1 MPPALK
7 ALVAQIAGW
16 LIAYLLG
23 RAGLLPP
30 GLWALI
36 LVQALGATLCAA
48 LLRSARWWL
57 PIHLAFTP
65 LAVLTLR
72 IDLAPAW
79 YLSAFA
85 LLALIY
91 WSSFRTQVPLYL
103 SNRKTAVAF
112 ADLLPAG
119 RPLQVLDI
127 GSGTGSLL
135 RVLARLRPDSH
146 FTGIESA
153 PAPWAFGW
161 LLGRDIGNL
170 EWCRGDFFDRSW
182 QGQDVVYAFLSPV
195 PMSAVWEKANREM
208 SADSMLVSNSF
219 AIPGHDPDCVIEV
232 GDRRRTQLLVY
243 RINPSKAR
251 N

>member
-23 RAGLLPP
+23 RAGLLPS
-30 GLWALI
+30 GLWPLT

-79 YLSAFA
+79 YLAAFT

-103 SNRKTAVAF
+103 SNSKTAAAF
-112 ADLLPAG
+112 ADLLPTD
-119 RPLQVLDI
+119 RPQQVMDI

-135 RVLARLRPDSH
+135 RMLARLRPDSH

-153 PAPWAFGW
+153 PAPWAMGW
-161 LLGRDIGNL
+161 VLGRGIANL
-170 EWCRGDFFDRSW
+170 EWCRGDFFARSW

-195 PMSAVWEKANREM
+195 PMSAVWQKASREM
-208 SADSMLVSNSF
+208 PAGSMLVSNSF
-219 AIPGHDPDCVIEV
+219 AIPGHDPERVVEV
-232 GDRRRTQLLVY
+232 DDRRRTRLLVY
-243 RINPSKAR
+243 RIPPTKAP